1 MIYEATLI
9 FDFDGTLADSFQIHL
24 DIFNQLTIKHR
35 RRPLNENEIE
45 QFKQL
50 SMRDFIKQQKIPL
63 WQLPSLIKEARTIQQ
78 TQHLEPKIFP
88 PLTKIVPA
96 LATQYKLGIL
106 TSNTSANVERFLN
119 HHNLSKHFRFVD
131 AEPDLFGKHHKL
143 KKLIKQYKLNPA
155 ETAYVGDEVRDIE
168 AARLAGIKM
177 IAVSWGFNSASALKE
192 AKPNLLLKSPSDL
205 SSLLNKKLMA

>member
-45 QFKQL
+45 QFKHL

-78 TQHLEPKIFP
+78 TQHLEPTIFP
-88 PLTKIVPA
+88 QLNKIIPD
-96 LATQYKLGIL
+96 LAAQYQLGIL
-106 TSNTSANVERFLN
+106 TSNTSENVQRFLSQHDLIN
-119 HHNLSKHFRFVD
+119 YFSFVD
-131 AEPDLFGKHHKL
+131 SDPDLFGKHHKL
-143 KKLIKQYKLNPA
+143 KKLIKQYKLNPV

-168 AARLAGIKM
+168 AAHLAGIKI
-177 IAVSWGFNSASALKE
+177 IAVSWGFNSVSALKE

-205 SSLLNKKLMA
+205 SSLLNKRLMA

>member
-24 DIFNQLTIKHR
+24 DIFNQLNVKHR
-35 RRPLNENEIE
+35 KRPLSDQEVKL
-45 QFKQL
+45 FKQL

-63 WQLPSLIKEARTIQQ
+63 WQLPSLIKEARTIQK
-78 TQHLEPKIFP
+78 TQHLEPTIFP
-88 PLTKIVPA
+88 ELTKVIPA
-96 LATQYKLGIL
+96 LATQYQLGIL

-119 HHNLSKHFRFVD
+119 HHNLSNYFSFVD
-131 AEPDLFGKHHKL
+131 AEPELFGKHHKL

-168 AARLAGIKM
+168 AAHLAGIKI
-177 IAVSWGFNSASALKE
+177 IAVCWGFNSVSALKE
-192 AKPNLLLKSPSDL
+192 AKPDLLLKSPSDL
-205 SSLLNKKLMA
+205 SSLLNKRLMA